1 MSRKILVKLIAASFA
16 LVGVDAAMACST
28 AAWTAT
34 GGGEVGNPVEGE
46 PDDAVPVARY
56 SGRCGLASSN
66 AASFVRDNS
75 PAGEPKYRARFYVYT
90 GTTAGAGNA
99 VVFNATNASNASMIR
114 VAHDT
119 TANVFNFYVS
129 GNDVADGV
137 VTGVLDNR
145 WYSIELNFSNSA
157 PAELRYT
164 VVGAGGATLANNVAT
179 LAAPQATD
187 VIDTAELG
195 WVANLGG
202 TPTGRVNTDAFESR
216 RNTAI
221 GRLPR
226 ASSNGDA
233 VCNATDITFT
243 ANDILSI
250 LTDGAAGSLA
260 PGQPDCDE
268 NGQINASDITCT
280 ANVIIGDLISE
291 PATVCGV

>member
-16 LVGVDAAMACST
+16 LIGMESAMACST
-28 AAWTAT
+28 AAWANTGT

-46 PDDAVPVARY
+46 PDDSTAVRRY
-56 SGRCGLASSN
+56 SGRCGLLAS
-66 AASFVRDNS
+66 AAANFVRDVS
-75 PAGEPKYRARFYVYT
+75 PAAEPKYRARFYVYT

-99 VVFNATNASNASMIR
+99 VVFNAKNASDASMIR

-129 GNDVADGV
+129 GNDTPDGV

-145 WYSIELNFSNSA
+145 WYSIELNFSNSS

-164 VVGAGGATLANNVAT
+164 VVGAGGVTLANNVAT
-179 LAAPQATD
+179 TSAPQATD
-187 VIDTAELG
+187 VIDSAELG

-202 TPTGRVNTDAFESR
+202 TPTGAIVTDAFESR

-226 ASSNGDA
+226 ASSNGDT
-233 VCNATDITFT
+233 VCNANDITFT
-243 ANDILSI
+243 ANDIIAI
-250 LTDGAAGSLA
+250 LTGGGAGSLA

-268 NGQINASDITCT
+268 DGSVNANDITCT
-280 ANVIIGDLISE
+280 ANIIVGDLLGG
-291 PATVCGV
+291 TTCGV